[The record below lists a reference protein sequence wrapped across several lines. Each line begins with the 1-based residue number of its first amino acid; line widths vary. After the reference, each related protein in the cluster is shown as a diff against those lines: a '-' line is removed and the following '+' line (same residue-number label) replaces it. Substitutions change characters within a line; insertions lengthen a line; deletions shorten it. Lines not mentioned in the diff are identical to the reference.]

1 MKAIVSQN
9 NKIQSKMKI
18 SEVIERLQD
27 IQDSFGD
34 LDAYYWDTEL
44 GIEEIVTSININS
57 NYNAIIFS

>member
-1 MKAIVSQN
+1 
-9 NKIQSKMKI
+9 MKI

-57 NYNAIIFS
+57 NYNAIIFR